1 MIYFINQVAK
11 YLLLPFLNLLLY
23 SWVIQTPR
31 NCTSEFSCNPCK
43 RSLVQLSVIGA
54 VLAEGRLLKLVLSSK
69 TLILMIIETHSIW
82 PSIKRHITI
91 ISLAK
96 VGSKPPLTKVLLV
109 KLALLLRL
117 PTSCLAASSFL
128 GLASWFGSFQFL
140 KQNCGSWL
148 WIAANLD
155 QYLIDWNLPI
165 FFSGVLTITRYV

>member
-1 MIYFINQVAK
+1 MIWNQLTK
-11 YLLLPFLNLLLY
+11 HQNTCCCTSYRISDMLCKEN
-23 SWVIQTPR
+23 TPS
-31 NCTSEFSCNPCK
+31 NYTSEFACNPCK

-54 VLAEGRLLKLVLSSK
+54 VLAEGRLLKLVHTYVLSSK

-128 GLASWFGSFQFL
+128 GLA
-140 KQNCGSWL
+140 
-148 WIAANLD
+148 
-155 QYLIDWNLPI
+155 WNRVGH
-165 FFSGVLTITRYV
+165 F

>member
-1 MIYFINQVAK
+1 MLWFEIKWQSRNIPVVPIIEP
-11 YLLLPFLNLLLY
+11 LLCCVKKPLNY
-23 SWVIQTPR
+23 
-31 NCTSEFSCNPCK
+31 TSEFTINPCK

-128 GLASWFGSFQFL
+128 GLASWFGSFQLFT
-140 KQNCGSWL
+140 QNCGSC
-148 WIAANLD
+148 
-155 QYLIDWNLPI
+155 QVFYSSKFGSI
-165 FFSGVLTITRYV
+165 FYW

>member
-1 MIYFINQVAK
+1 MN
-11 YLLLPFLNLLLY
+11 LFLCC
-23 SWVIQTPR
+23 VKKTP
-31 NCTSEFSCNPCK
+31 NYTSEFACIPCK

-128 GLASWFGSFQFL
+128 GLASWFGSFQLFKQKCESCKAFYSSKFGSIFDFL
-140 KQNCGSWL
+140 CVFINSK
-148 WIAANLD
+148 I
-155 QYLIDWNLPI
+155 
-165 FFSGVLTITRYV
+165 